1 MLNAKLHEVLKPL
14 EVYEMGMVGNVTAQ
28 KWKCWKPNRAK
39 NGSVIYIDIIYNF
52 FKNKLKHNLLEKKN
66 ETCKTRSMLTL
77 INR

>member
-28 KWKCWKPNRAK
+28 KWKWK
-39 NGSVIYIDIIYNF
+39 YIYNS
-52 FKNKLKHNLLEKKN
+52 FKNKLKHNLQEKKN

-77 INR
+77 INH